1 MIRKH
6 SPLVVIIALLFV
18 ITGCKQAATSSI
30 PTATIAVSPT
40 ATQEPM
46 ALIVNGEGIT
56 VAEYQ
61 AELTRL
67 QQADSEAGSTATP
80 QEQHDRLIN
89 ELTEQL
95 LLAQA
100 AAQAGHVVDDA
111 ALQVKIDYI
120 AEAKGGLDK
129 LQAWEA
135 TYGYTDESFR
145 KALRRDMAVAWQ
157 KDQICNTVPTTA
169 DQVHAR
175 QILVQDEGNA
185 NSYYQQL
192 QNGVDFATLAYALD
206 QTTGGDLGWFPLG
219 YLTQPEVEA
228 AAFALQP
235 GEYSTVIK
243 TTLGYHIVYVIERDA
258 NHALSIDARRVL
270 QQKALDE
277 WLQTAKS
284 TAKIEVLI

>member
-1 MIRKH
+1 M
-6 SPLVVIIALLFV
+6 
-18 ITGCKQAATSSI
+18 
-30 PTATIAVSPT
+30 
-40 ATQEPM
+40 
-46 ALIVNGEGIT
+46 
-56 VAEYQ
+56 
-61 AELTRL
+61 
-67 QQADSEAGSTATP
+67 DAGSAATP

-95 LLAQA
+95 LLSQA

-111 ALQVKIDYI
+111 ALQAKIDYI
-120 AEAKGGLDK
+120 AAAKGGLDK
-129 LQAWEA
+129 LQAWQT

-145 KALRRDMAVAWQ
+145 KALRREMAVTWQ
-157 KDQICNTVPTTA
+157 KDQISNGVPTTA

-192 QNGVDFATLAYALD
+192 QSGEDFATLAYALD

-258 NHALSIDARRVL
+258 NHPLSIDARRVL